1 MRYMKSDLTLI
12 LGCVLLLAGCS
23 ASSKKAD
30 DAGAEATPVPAEV
43 TDDYTRFF
51 TEGIR
56 LERADGKAGGMYV
69 RFGKDSLTA
78 ELFSPA
84 EGVTETLE
92 RRITPAGK
100 RVWNM
105 EDDDTKNLRRED
117 GGLWT
122 VSRRGKLI
130 FSEAGAADGL
140 GNWLTERFEGTAAG
154 ARYQLAVRHRE
165 HSGDGHFLLHLTPA
179 QTEAGNDTTLIY
191 TGRRYTQR
199 GTATDA
205 DATVWQ
211 LVADDGVTLYDFIPE
226 NRTLEQFNR

>member
-1 MRYMKSDLTLI
+1 
-12 LGCVLLLAGCS
+12 
-23 ASSKKAD
+23 
-30 DAGAEATPVPAEV
+30 
-43 TDDYTRFF
+43 
-51 TEGIR
+51 
-56 LERADGKAGGMYV
+56 MYV

-154 ARYQLAVRHRE
+154 ARYRLAVRHRE
-165 HSGDGHFLLHLTPA
+165 HSGDGYFLLHLTPA
-179 QTEAGNDTTLIY
+179 QTGAGNDTTLIY

-211 LVADDGVTLYDFIPE
+211 LVADDGVTLYNFIPE